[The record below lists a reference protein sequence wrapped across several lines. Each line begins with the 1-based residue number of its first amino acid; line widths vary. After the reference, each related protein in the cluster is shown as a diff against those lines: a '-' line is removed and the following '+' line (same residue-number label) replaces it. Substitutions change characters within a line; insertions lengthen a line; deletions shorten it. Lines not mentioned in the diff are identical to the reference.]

1 MLTVAAVS
9 AGFSRDLDACFAQV
23 ERLVSDARERGAGLL
38 ALPEAAV
45 GGYLSTLGSHGDVA
59 DPARPSRSQPPALR
73 LDGPEVARLRAL
85 AGDLVLCV
93 GLCELAD
100 DAAGEGSSGPDGE
113 GVRYNTAVC
122 LTGDAVLGVY
132 RKVHQPLGEHLSYA
146 AGSGFGAFETPVGRI
161 GMQICYDKAFPE
173 AARALA
179 LDGAQLVVSM
189 SAWPASRTGAAPV
202 LADDRWTHRFD
213 LLDRARAL
221 DNQLFWVASNQA
233 GTFGSLRYVGSAKV
247 VDPGGAVLAHTGTGP
262 GTAVA
267 TIDLDGGLAAAR
279 GGMYHLRDRR
289 PDAYGGAVAAV
300 PAPLPVP
307 VWERAAVAGLRPG
320 AGRA

>member
-1 MLTVAAVS
+1 MTLTVAAVS
-9 AGFSRDLDACFAQV
+9 AGFTRDLDACFAQV
-23 ERLVSDARERGAGLL
+23 AHHVQDARSRGVGLL
-38 ALPEAAV
+38 ALPEAAM
-45 GGYLSTLGSHGDVA
+45 GGYLAALGSRDDVPDA
-59 DPARPSRSQPPALR
+59 ARPAGSLPPALR

-100 DAAGEGSSGPDGE
+100 DGTT
-113 GVRYNTAVC
+113 RYNTAVC

-132 RKVHQPLGEHLSYA
+132 RKVHQPLGEHLAYA
-146 AGSGFGAFETPVGRI
+146 AGSGFTAFETPVGRL
-161 GMQICYDKAFPE
+161 GMQVCYDKAFPE

-179 LDGAQLVVSM
+179 LDGAQVVVSL
-189 SAWPASRTGAAPV
+189 SAWPASRTGAAPD

-221 DNQLFWVASNQA
+221 DNQVFWLAANQA

-247 VDPGGAVLAHTGTGP
+247 VDPGGAVLAHTGVGP

-267 TIDLDGGLAAAR
+267 TVDLDAGLSAAR

-289 PDAYGGAVAAV
+289 PDAYGPALSAVPGPVPEQRREAVA
-300 PAPLPVP
+300 
-307 VWERAAVAGLRPG
+307 RA
-320 AGRA
+320 

>member
-9 AGFSRDLDACFAQV
+9 AGFTRDLDACFAQV
-23 ERLVSDARERGAGLL
+23 ESLVAEARERGVGLL
-38 ALPEAAV
+38 ALPEAAM

-59 DPARPSRSQPPALR
+59 DPTRPSRSQPPALR
-73 LDGPEVARLRAL
+73 LDGPEVARLRAI

-93 GLCELAD
+93 GLCELA
-100 DAAGEGSSGPDGE
+100 PDEPGAD
-113 GVRYNTAVC
+113 GGGARYNTAVC
-122 LTGDAVLGVY
+122 LTGDAVLGAY

-146 AGSGFGAFETPVGRI
+146 AGSGFGAVETPVGRI

-189 SAWPASRTGAAPV
+189 SAWPASRTGAAAV

-267 TIDLDGGLAAAR
+267 TIDLDGGLTAAR

-289 PDAYGGAVAAV
+289 PDAYGAAV
-300 PAPLPVP
+300 SAIPAPLPEP
-307 VWERAAVAGLRPG
+307 VWERAAASGLRQG

>member
-9 AGFSRDLDACFAQV
+9 AGFTRDLDACFAQV
-23 ERLVSDARERGAGLL
+23 ESLVDDARERGAGLL
-38 ALPEAAV
+38 ALPEAAI

-59 DPARPSRSQPPALR
+59 DPTRPSRSQPPALR

-100 DAAGEGSSGPDGE
+100 DEQGGE
-113 GVRYNTAVC
+113 VRYNTAVC
-122 LTGDAVLGVY
+122 LTGDAVLGTY

-161 GMQICYDKAFPE
+161 GLQICYDKAFPE

-267 TIDLDGGLAAAR
+267 AIDLDGGLAAAR

-289 PDAYGGAVAAV
+289 PDAYGAALSAY
-300 PAPLPVP
+300 PAPLPEP
-307 VWERAAVAGLRPG
+307 VWERAG

>member
-1 MLTVAAVS
+1 MSLTVAAVS
-9 AGFSRDLDACFAQV
+9 AGFTRDLDACYAQITQ
-23 ERLVSDARERGAGLL
+23 LVADARERGVGLL
-38 ALPEAAV
+38 ALPEATV
-45 GGYLSTLGSHGDVA
+45 GGYLSTLGSKSDVP
-59 DPARPSRSQPPALR
+59 DPSRPSGSQPPALR
-73 LDGPEVARLRAL
+73 LDGPEVGRLRAL

-100 DAAGEGSSGPDGE
+100 DGTT
-113 GVRYNTAVC
+113 RYNTAVC

-146 AGSGFGAFETPVGRI
+146 AGDGFAAFDTPVGRL

-179 LDGAQLVVSM
+179 LDGAQVVVSL
-189 SAWPASRTGAAPV
+189 SAWPASRTNAAPD

-221 DNQLFWVASNQA
+221 DNQLFWVAANQA
-233 GTFGSLRYVGSAKV
+233 GAFGSLRYVGSAKV

-267 TIDLDGGLAAAR
+267 TIDLDRELSAAR

-289 PDAYGGAVAAV
+289 PDAYGDAVSAV
-300 PAPLPVP
+300 PGPLPGP
-307 VWERAAVAGLRPG
+307 VTAPALQEAASRA
-320 AGRA
+320 

>member
-9 AGFSRDLDACFAQV
+9 AGFTRDLDACFAQV
-23 ERLVSDARERGAGLL
+23 ESLVVESRERGVGLL
-38 ALPEAAV
+38 ALPEAAM

-59 DPARPSRSQPPALR
+59 DPTRPSRSQPPALR
-73 LDGPEVARLRAL
+73 LDGPEVARLRAI

-100 DAAGEGSSGPDGE
+100 DAT
-113 GVRYNTAVC
+113 RYNTAVC
-122 LTGDAVLGVY
+122 LTGDAVLGAY

-233 GTFGSLRYVGSAKV
+233 GTFGSLHYVGSAKV

-289 PDAYGGAVAAV
+289 PDAYGGALSAV
-300 PAPLPVP
+300 PSPLPEP
-307 VWERAAVAGLRPG
+307 VWERAG

>member
-23 ERLVSDARERGAGLL
+23 ERLVADARERGAGLL
-38 ALPEAAV
+38 ALPEAAI

-59 DPARPSRSQPPALR
+59 DPRRPSRSQPPALR

-93 GLCELAD
+93 GLCELAPGGPGAD
-100 DAAGEGSSGPDGE
+100 SGET
-113 GVRYNTAVC
+113 RYNTAVC

-146 AGSGFGAFETPVGRI
+146 AGTGFGAFETPVGRI
-161 GMQICYDKAFPE
+161 AMQVCYDKAFPE
-173 AARALA
+173 AARAQA

-247 VDPGGAVLAHTGTGP
+247 VDPGGTVLAHTGTGP

-267 TIDLDGGLAAAR
+267 TIDLDSGLAAAR

-289 PDAYGGAVAAV
+289 PDAYGSAVAAV
-300 PAPLPVP
+300 PAPLPEP
-307 VWERAAVAGLRPG
+307 VWERAG

>member
-23 ERLVSDARERGAGLL
+23 ERLVADARERGAGLL
-38 ALPEAAV
+38 ALPEAAI

-59 DPARPSRSQPPALR
+59 DPTRPSRSQPPALR

-93 GLCELAD
+93 GLCELAEGP
-100 DAAGEGSSGPDGE
+100 AGEE
-113 GVRYNTAVC
+113 VRFNTAVC

-146 AGSGFGAFETPVGRI
+146 AGSGFGAFETPVGRV

-267 TIDLDGGLAAAR
+267 SIDLDGGLAAAR

-300 PAPLPVP
+300 PAPLPAP
-307 VWERAAVAGLRPG
+307 VWERTG